1 MSSGL
6 WFLGISVTIAML
18 LLITLGIL
26 SFVGTPEERYYAKDL
41 KAWRDRKN
49 SEPPKQ
55 NPVSYRDSFAEPEG
69 YDLPPTKPEYNNT
82 SYEAYATEGMRP
94 PPDRSWVTTTP
105 INSIN
110 DIRSAMGL
118 QGQVDEIDDPILILS
133 FDGKVVRS
141 YPKDILIEIARKISQ
156 DPTVI
161 LEEGAQI
168 TPIDRIPPYEP
179 EYDDYPGFPN
189 PYIRLN
195 RPHIGDVKH

>member
-1 MSSGL
+1 MT
-6 WFLGISVTIAML
+6 WI
-18 LLITLGIL
+18 
-26 SFVGTPEERYYAKDL
+26 
-41 KAWRDRKN
+41 
-49 SEPPKQ
+49 
-55 NPVSYRDSFAEPEG
+55 
-69 YDLPPTKPEYNNT
+69 
-82 SYEAYATEGMRP
+82 
-94 PPDRSWVTTTP
+94 
-105 INSIN
+105 
-110 DIRSAMGL
+110 
-118 QGQVDEIDDPILILS
+118 PILILS

-195 RPHIGDVKH
+195 HPHIGDVKH